1 MDREAVLAVQVLW
14 PCLILCSCLAC
25 VDVSRRRII
34 RTPSFD
40 CRSSTQSIFFVPPH
54 TILPVL
60 YERQAEGHLFLANRP
75 FKARFNLPIPPT
87 CGPSSCI
94 MFPVSTLPLL
104 SVLLGFGVEMVGDVV
119 NELRQSLHV
128 VELGIRRADDA
139 VDQQLEVWGLE
150 LRQAIVLL

>member
-1 MDREAVLAVQVLW
+1 
-14 PCLILCSCLAC
+14 
-25 VDVSRRRII
+25 
-34 RTPSFD
+34 
-40 CRSSTQSIFFVPPH
+40 
-54 TILPVL
+54 
-60 YERQAEGHLFLANRP
+60 
-75 FKARFNLPIPPT
+75 
-87 CGPSSCI
+87 